1 MINDI
6 LKWQAELS
14 DQPKVY
20 WTRWVS
26 GSEPTGNFYQTKEAA
41 QLEVAHSREKMVVM
55 ASPMHSLKLS
65 QERWTR

>member
-41 QLEVAHSREKMVVM
+41 QSRKGKRNGIQN
-55 ASPMHSLKLS
+55 AIFANG
-65 QERWTR
+65 